1 MLEKFLQEIGLNDKE
16 AQVYLALLQVDNDS
30 VLDLAKKTK
39 INRTTIYP
47 ILDSLSKKGLISEVK
62 IDKKVRFQA
71 EPPERLETFVER
83 QKVVLDERSS
93 RLKDIIPQL
102 KSVQREIGE
111 RPVVKFYE
119 GKEGIISSLED
130 FFESEDRGGTAYF
143 LYSLDLNNE
152 IVPPNERARYKK
164 MRLDKGIKSKTV
176 YSSTK
181 SEYLSDNTGDRKKI
195 DGNKYPIFCDISIY
209 GDKVKITTLQK
220 SLAAIVVRSKDFADT
235 MISFIKLVSDSPD
248 K

>member
-1 MLEKFLQEIGLNDKE
+1 
-16 AQVYLALLQVDNDS
+16 VYLALLQVDNDS